1 MELGIKNH
9 NSINFQASKRKTQ
22 KGNEYY
28 HSNKALVAGGAT
40 CAFATGLSALIT
52 HNKKIPNSRGKYKT
66 TLAWFGLTAPLI
78 LMGAIA
84 DKLTNKERQK
94 TADLVAEVGA
104 ENAQLIDDKLK
115 VSKNGNLYKPTG
127 NATLIGGVGLIGIL
141 TLSGISHLLFKKG
154 VVKNEIFKHFGSI
167 AKMFTEVGA
176 TDEISALIAA
186 FPAVLPILPLM
197 SSDWLNNQE
206 AKRGHN

>member
-1 MELGIKNH
+1 MEFSIKNH
-9 NSINFQASKRKTQ
+9 NSINFHASKRKT
-22 KGNEYY
+22 KNGNEYY

-40 CAFATGLSALIT
+40 CAFATGLSALIS
-52 HNKKIPNSRGKYKT
+52 HNKKIPNSKKT
-66 TLAWFGLTAPLI
+66 ILAWFGLTAPLI

-167 AKMFTEVGA
+167 AKMFTEAGP

-186 FPAVLPILPLM
+186 FPAVLPILPLIG
-197 SSDWLNNQE
+197 SDWLNNQE
-206 AKRGHN
+206 AKIKS

>member
-1 MELGIKNH
+1 MDFSIKNL
-9 NSINFQASKRKTQ
+9 NPINFQANKHKTQ

-28 HSNKALVAGGAT
+28 HSNKALIAGSGT
-40 CAFATGLSALIT
+40 CALATGLSALIT
-52 HNKKIPNSRGKYKT
+52 YNKKILNSKKT
-66 TLAWFGLTAPLI
+66 ILAWFGLTAPLI

-94 TADLVAEVGA
+94 TADLVAEVGV
-104 ENAQLIDDKLK
+104 ENAQLIDDTLK

-127 NATLIGGVGLIGIL
+127 NATLVGAIGGASIL
-141 TLSGISHLLFKKG
+141 ALSGISHLLFKKG

-167 AKMFTEVGA
+167 ATMFKEADA

-186 FPAVLPILPLM
+186 FPAILPMLPLM
-197 SSDWLNNQE
+197 GSDWLNNKQAE
-206 AKRGHN
+206 KNS

>member
-9 NSINFQASKRKTQ
+9 NSINFQASTRKTQ

-52 HNKKIPNSRGKYKT
+52 HNKKIPNSKKT
-66 TLAWFGLTAPLI
+66 ILAWFGLTAPLI

-94 TADLVAEVGA
+94 TADLVAEVGV

-197 SSDWLNNQE
+197 GSDWLNNQE
-206 AKRGHN
+206 SKKKS

>member
-1 MELGIKNH
+1 MDFSIKNL
-9 NSINFQASKRKTQ
+9 NPINFQANKHKTQ

-28 HSNKALVAGGAT
+28 HSNKALIAGSGT
-40 CAFATGLSALIT
+40 CALATGLSALIPY
-52 HNKKIPNSRGKYKT
+52 NKKIPNSKKT
-66 TLAWFGLTAPLI
+66 ILAWFGLTAPLI

-84 DKLTNKERQK
+84 NKLTNKERQK
-94 TADLVAEVGA
+94 TADLVAEVGV
-104 ENAQLIDDKLK
+104 ENAQLINDKLK

-167 AKMFTEVGA
+167 AKMFTEVGV

-186 FPAVLPILPLM
+186 FPAVLPILPLIG
-197 SSDWLNNQE
+197 SDWLNNQE
-206 AKRGHN
+206 SKKKS

>member
-1 MELGIKNH
+1 MDFSIKNH
-9 NSINFQASKRKTQ
+9 NSINFQASTRKTQ
-22 KGNEYY
+22 KGNDYY
-28 HSNKALVAGGAT
+28 HTNKALVAGGAT

-52 HNKKIPNSRGKYKT
+52 HNKKIPNSKKT
-66 TLAWFGLTAPLI
+66 ILAWFGLTAPLI

-94 TADLVAEVGA
+94 TADFVEEVGV

-186 FPAVLPILPLM
+186 FPAVLPILPLIG
-197 SSDWLNNQE
+197 SDWLNNQE
-206 AKRGHN
+206 SKKKS

>member
-1 MELGIKNH
+1 MELSIKNH

-40 CAFATGLSALIT
+40 CALATGLSALIT
-52 HNKKIPNSRGKYKT
+52 HNKKIPNSKKT
-66 TLAWFGLTAPLI
+66 ILAWFGLTAPLI

-94 TADLVAEVGA
+94 TADLIAEVGV

-154 VVKNEIFKHFGSI
+154 VVKNEIFKHFGFL
-167 AKMFTEVGA
+167 AKMFTEAGPS
-176 TDEISALIAA
+176 DEISALIAA
-186 FPAVLPILPLM
+186 FPAVLPILPLIG
-197 SSDWLNNQE
+197 SDWLNNQE
-206 AKRGHN
+206 SKKKS

>member
-1 MELGIKNH
+1 MVLSIKNH
-9 NSINFQASKRKTQ
+9 NSINFQTSKRKT
-22 KGNEYY
+22 KNGNEYY

-40 CAFATGLSALIT
+40 CALATGLSALIT
-52 HNKKIPNSRGKYKT
+52 HNKKIPHSKET
-66 TLAWFGLTAPLI
+66 ILAWFGLTAPLI

-94 TADLVAEVGA
+94 TADFVEEVGV

-167 AKMFTEVGA
+167 AKMFTEAGP

-186 FPAVLPILPLM
+186 FPAVLPILPLIG
-197 SSDWLNNQE
+197 SDWLNNQE
-206 AKRGHN
+206 AKKKS